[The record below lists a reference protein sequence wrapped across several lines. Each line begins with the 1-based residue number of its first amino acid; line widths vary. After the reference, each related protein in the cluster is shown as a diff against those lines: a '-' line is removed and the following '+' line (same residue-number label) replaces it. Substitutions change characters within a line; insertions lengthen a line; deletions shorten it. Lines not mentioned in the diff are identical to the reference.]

1 MARRPRL
8 YLPNC
13 PLHIIQRGNN
23 RDACFRDDSDY
34 KAYLHFMREAAER
47 YGVSIHAFVLTSLG
61 SDQKLIC
68 CCLTVMYVLQIL
80 SAIMSHCLSNF
91 LI

>member
-47 YGVSIHAFVLTSLG
+47 YGVSIHFCTYEFGVRSKINLL
-61 SDQKLIC
+61 
-68 CCLTVMYVLQIL
+68 
-80 SAIMSHCLSNF
+80 LSNRDVCS
-91 LI
+91 LNTQCHHEPLPL